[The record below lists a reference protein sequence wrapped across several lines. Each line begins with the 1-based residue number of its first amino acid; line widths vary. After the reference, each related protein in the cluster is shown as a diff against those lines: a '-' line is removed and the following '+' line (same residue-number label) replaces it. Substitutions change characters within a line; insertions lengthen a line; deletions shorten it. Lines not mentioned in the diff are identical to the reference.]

1 MEEVDDE
8 DEASFGESDDK
19 DDDEDEA
26 RETFEVVAC
35 SVGGKLV
42 EISMAEESSFLLVT
56 KEQVESVIWMSEE
69 VAQLFSSGSAT
80 ASVDSVASVWVCSF
94 ILSSKVRLAFM
105 DESVSKWTVGGS
117 GLGMGFSTGLV
128 RPSFISWTYF
138 VWKKKNI

>member
-56 KEQVESVIWMSEE
+56 KEQVESVI
-69 VAQLFSSGSAT
+69 
-80 ASVDSVASVWVCSF
+80 
-94 ILSSKVRLAFM
+94 
-105 DESVSKWTVGGS
+105 
-117 GLGMGFSTGLV
+117 
-128 RPSFISWTYF
+128 
-138 VWKKKNI
+138 